1 MKRVGAVRNQAFSS
15 ATPANFDLYQTKP
28 YDNLDLGVAYTMK
41 NVGTFAKALKLQLN
55 VFNLLNSQQVTA
67 IAPGKTV
74 ALDGYTYQAP
84 RSMQVTAKLDF

>member
-1 MKRVGAVRNQAFSS
+1 VGSF
-15 ATPANFDLYQTKP
+15 
-28 YDNLDLGVAYTMK
+28 G
-41 NVGTFAKALKLQLN
+41 KALKLQLN